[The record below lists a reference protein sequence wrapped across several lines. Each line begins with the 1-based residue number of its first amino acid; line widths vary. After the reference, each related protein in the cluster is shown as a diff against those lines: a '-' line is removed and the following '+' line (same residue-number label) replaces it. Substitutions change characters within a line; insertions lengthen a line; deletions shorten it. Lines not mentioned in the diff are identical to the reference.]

1 MANTR
6 KQYTAEFKLKVV
18 LESLQRDTTIEE
30 VSKKFG
36 VSTSMIHRW
45 RQEFQAKAATI
56 FVDKRDPKQN
66 EQAQG
71 YTPGESPDDLKKS
84 IGELMVQNDILK
96 KLSCR
101 YATPMMMKIGYT
113 AQQREALR
121 SRPRQWSK

>member
-84 IGELMVQNDILK
+84 IGELMVQNEILK
-96 KLSCR
+96 R
-101 YATPMMMKIGYT
+101 AMPMLGTTANEHWYT
-113 AQQREALR
+113 VGER
-121 SRPRQWSK
+121 SRRQNGVYA